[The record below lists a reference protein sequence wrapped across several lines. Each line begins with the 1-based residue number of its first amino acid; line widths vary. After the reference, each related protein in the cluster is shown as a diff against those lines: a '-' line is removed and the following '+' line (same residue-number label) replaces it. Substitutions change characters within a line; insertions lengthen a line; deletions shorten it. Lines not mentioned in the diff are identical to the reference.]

1 MALGLLQE
9 EVSRQDPEGPERV
22 NFCVT
27 ITQPRFCFVLLRFAL
42 GIVNE
47 SQELGRRTILFL
59 DCLVTEPSHCGSAD
73 APIAVLVTVFGK
85 HTLPTV
91 PLAPT
96 GPPICSFLVLKYPE
110 LKSCHFNSFKM

>member
-91 PLAPT
+91 PLAP
-96 GPPICSFLVLKYPE
+96 PALRFVLFL
-110 LKSCHFNSFKM
+110 C

>member
-1 MALGLLQE
+1 M
-9 EVSRQDPEGPERV
+9 

-47 SQELGRRTILFL
+47 SQELGRLTILFV
-59 DCLVTEPSHCGSAD
+59 DRLVTEPSHCGSAD

-91 PLAPT
+91 PLAP
-96 GPPICSFLVLKYPE
+96 PAL
-110 LKSCHFNSFKM
+110 